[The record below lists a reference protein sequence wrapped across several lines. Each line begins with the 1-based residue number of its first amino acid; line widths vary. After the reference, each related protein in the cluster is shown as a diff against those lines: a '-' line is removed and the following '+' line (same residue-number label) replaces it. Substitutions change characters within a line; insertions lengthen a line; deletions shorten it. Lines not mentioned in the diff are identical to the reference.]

1 VEAALFLLILA
12 AAAGL
17 YMAWAIGAND
27 VANAM
32 GTSVGSGA
40 LTLKQAVVVAAVF
53 EFSGALLA
61 GGSVTKTVRKGIVD
75 PAGFEG
81 SPELFVYGMIGSL
94 LAAAVW
100 LSVASRLGWPVST
113 THSIVGAI
121 VGFSTVALGADAVS
135 WGKVAQIV
143 ASWVTSPLAAGITA
157 FVFFRFISVAILS
170 AKDPLERTKQSG
182 PVLVFFTTFILALVT
197 LWKGLKHLSLDL
209 SKVQSMGVAAVFAAI
224 VAVLSYFLIQRV
236 QADPEAD
243 ANNRFAGVERIFAVL
258 QIYTACAVAFA
269 HGSNDVANAI
279 GPMAGAVG
287 VLRSGAMQTSS
298 AVPIWMLLLGGVGI
312 VVGLATYG
320 YKVMATIGGKITEL
334 TPSRGYSAE
343 LSAAVTIVLASQL
356 GFPISTTH
364 TLVGAVLGVSLARGV
379 AATNF
384 GMIGQIVVS
393 WVVTLPAG
401 ALGAIVFYSIL
412 KAVFGG

>member
-1 VEAALFLLILA
+1 MFLLILA
-12 AAAGL
+12 GAAGL

-53 EFSGALLA
+53 EFAGAILA

-100 LSVASRLGWPVST
+100 LSIASKLGWPVST

-121 VGFSTVALGADAVS
+121 VGFSTVALGVDAVN
-135 WGKVAQIV
+135 WTKVGQIV
-143 ASWVTSPLAAGITA
+143 ASWVTSPLVAGITA
-157 FVFFRFISVAILS
+157 FVLFRGITALVLS
-170 AKDPLERTKQSG
+170 AQDPLKRTKRVG
-182 PVLVFFTTFILALVT
+182 PFLVFGTTFILALVT
-197 LWKGLKHLSLDL
+197 LWKGLKHLKFDL
-209 SKVQSMGVAAVFAAI
+209 SRPESMGIAAIFAAT
-224 VAVLSYFLIQRV
+224 VSVLSYFLIKRIKP
-236 QADPEAD
+236 DPVAD
-243 ANNRFAGVERIFAVL
+243 AKNRFAGVERIFAVL

-279 GPMAGAVG
+279 GPMAAAVG
-287 VLRSGAMQTSS
+287 VLQTGAVAAKST
-298 AVPIWMLLLGGVGI
+298 VPVWMLLIGGVGI

-334 TPSRGYSAE
+334 TPSRGYAAE

-384 GMIGQIVVS
+384 GMVGQIIVS

-401 ALGAIVFYSIL
+401 ALGAIFFYQLL
-412 KAVFGG
+412 KAIFGG